1 MSCWPQSGS
10 ALARAADSTPGSLSH
25 PLDELPAEAVY
36 RARFRIARTRERNLH
51 GEKVVRVKSQTHGMH
66 GGEAANQQCGAT

>member
-1 MSCWPQSGS
+1 MSCSPQSGS
-10 ALARAADSTPGSLSH
+10 ALARAADSTPGSSLD

-36 RARFRIARTRERNLH
+36 RARFHIGRTRQRHLH

-66 GGEAANQQCGAT
+66 GGKAANQQCGAT